1 MKTLRVKYQLFLI
14 LQDERNEIMKLSIW
28 VRQVGSKSISITALL
43 HTMTT
48 SPVYFKYVHNHTT
61 REVAAMAGQGFQ
73 NAPSIAGYYLRFV
86 RFNSPVKGENS
97 E

>member
-1 MKTLRVKYQLFLI
+1 
-14 LQDERNEIMKLSIW
+14 
-28 VRQVGSKSISITALL
+28 
-43 HTMTT
+43 MTT
-48 SPVYFKYVHNHTT
+48 SPVYFKHVHNHTT

-97 E
+97 EWEQRENPGPSAASNLNSPSTYKLFFLFCFDKNLTPAV